1 MEICRAYGLLTEI
14 DSGVAQLPNAQHN
27 ASRFLLKHAPI
38 RSVTLG
44 NPSFQR
50 DVEVRFWPI
59 VVSGEGQQSTHCCR
73 WRQTAIERL
82 HSSRYLEASRK
93 R

>member
-44 NPSFQR
+44 NPSF
-50 DVEVRFWPI
+50 
-59 VVSGEGQQSTHCCR
+59 
-73 WRQTAIERL
+73 
-82 HSSRYLEASRK
+82 
-93 R
+93 